1 MDERGLSWNHFMVI
15 YADRRRRMRL
25 QGKVALITGGGT
37 GIGAAAAEAFINEGA
52 RVCITGRRGEELEKF
67 ARRFSD
73 SQIAIC
79 TADVSK
85 ADDIRRM
92 VETAAAFGGKLNVI
106 VNNAAMGIPKTVVDT
121 DPDIWQKVLDTNL
134 TGPFLAMKYAIP
146 HMLRAGGGSIIN
158 VASVGA
164 IRGLPFAAAYC
175 ATKAGLLGL
184 SRQVAVDYGPQKI
197 RSNVVLPGAFR
208 SEMFD
213 RRLEETADAAGV
225 SIEERLKTMAAPS
238 PLKRIAFPSEIAGL
252 FVYLASD
259 ESAYTTAAEF
269 VCDAGVSA
277 LDASVMAG

>member
-1 MDERGLSWNHFMVI
+1 
-15 YADRRRRMRL
+15 MRL

-37 GIGAAAAEAFINEGA
+37 GIGAAVAEAFVGEGA
-52 RVCITGRRGEELEKF
+52 RVCIAGRRREELEIV
-67 ARRFSD
+67 ARRFSNG
-73 SQIAIC
+73 QVAIC
-79 TADVSK
+79 AADVSK
-85 ADDIRRM
+85 LEDVRRM
-92 VETAAAFGGKLNVI
+92 VETVVAFGGKLDI
-106 VNNAAMGIPKTVVDT
+106 AVNNAAMGVPANVVDM
-121 DPDIWQKVLDTNL
+121 DVKVWRHVMDTNL
-134 TGPFLAMKYAIP
+134 TGPFLVMKYAVP

-184 SRQVAVDYGPQKI
+184 SRQVAIDYGPQKI

-213 RRLEETADAAGV
+213 RRLVETAGSAGIG
-225 SIEERLKTMAAPS
+225 IEERLKAMAAPS

-259 ESAYTTAAEF
+259 ESAYTTASEF
-269 VCDAGVSA
+269 VCDAGVHA
-277 LDASVMAG
+277 LDASVLAG

>member
-1 MDERGLSWNHFMVI
+1 
-15 YADRRRRMRL
+15 MRL

-37 GIGAAAAEAFINEGA
+37 GIGAAVAEAFIGEGA
-52 RVCITGRRGEELEKF
+52 RVCIAGRRREELEKF

-73 SQIAIC
+73 RQITVCA
-79 TADVSK
+79 ADVSRQE
-85 ADDIRRM
+85 DIQRM
-92 VETAAAFGGKLNVI
+92 VETAAAFGGKLNVV
-106 VNNAAMGIPKTVVDT
+106 VNNAAMGVPKTVVDT
-121 DPDIWQKVLDTNL
+121 DMDVWQKVVDTNL
-134 TGPFLAMKYAIP
+134 TGPFLMMKYAIP

-175 ATKAGLLGL
+175 ATKSGLLGL
-184 SRQVAVDYGPQKI
+184 SRQVAIDYGPHKI

-213 RRLEETADAAGV
+213 RRLVETAEVAGV
-225 SIEERLKTMAAPS
+225 SVEERLKTMAAPS

-252 FVYLASD
+252 FVYLAGD
-259 ESAYTTAAEF
+259 DSAYTTASEF

-277 LDASVMAG
+277 LDASVLAG